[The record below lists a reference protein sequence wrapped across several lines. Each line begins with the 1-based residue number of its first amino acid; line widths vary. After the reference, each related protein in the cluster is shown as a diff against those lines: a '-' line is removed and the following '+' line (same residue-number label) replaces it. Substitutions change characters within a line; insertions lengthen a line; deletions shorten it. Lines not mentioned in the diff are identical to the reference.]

1 MTISELDLD
10 VVVTYL
16 HAQNE
21 VSRSN
26 GSKNII
32 GTDTQKHRHTHR
44 HTDRQTDTIEASTIP
59 PLWAITINSLIS

>member
-26 GSKNII
+26 GSKIII
-32 GTDTQKHRHTHR
+32 GTDTHKHRHTHR
-44 HTDRQTDTIEASTIP
+44 HTDRHTDTMLS